1 LKPAASDRWLSPN
14 LFVVLRLST
23 LFVRTLRDDP
33 ADAEVPSHKLLVRA
47 GYIRRWAP
55 GVYSLLPLGQLLQD
69 NISRIV
75 DEEMQAMGGQKVTF
89 PALLPREYYE
99 VSGRWTEYGDTL
111 FRLKDRRKN
120 DFLLAP
126 THEELFTL
134 LVKDSYS
141 SYKDLPVILYQT
153 QTKYRDEARPRSG
166 ILRGR
171 EFLMK
176 DSYSF
181 DATDAG
187 LDHSYQLHRD
197 TYERIFTR
205 LGIDYRI
212 VSAMS
217 GAMGGSKSEEFLAP
231 SSVGEDTF
239 VMCTSCD
246 YAANVEAVQV
256 APPEPTHASVS
267 HPAMEKLHTPDAPGI
282 AALVSHLNETHAAK
296 LGTTVSAKDLLKN
309 IVFKLDGQPIIV
321 LVPGDREVDA
331 ERLANAVAPGKI
343 DLFEEEDFATFPF
356 LVKGYISALDMA
368 KHGVVV
374 YGDPRIAAGTAWAT
388 GANEYEHHVINAVV
402 ARDFMVDH
410 YIEVATVAEGDPCPR
425 CSNQLHLDRAIE
437 IGHIFQLGRKYADAF
452 KLDVLGQDGKPVRV
466 TMGSYGIGV
475 SRASAVIAEQ
485 MHDDKGLVWP
495 VSVAPAKV
503 HVVATGKENQ
513 IEVALQLAGELEA
526 LGIST
531 LVDDRPG
538 VSPGIKFKDS
548 ELLGMPHILVVGKN
562 LGDGQLEI
570 RNRRTG
576 EASVVAVADAVAQ
589 LVAAVNN

>member
-1 LKPAASDRWLSPN
+1 M
-14 LFVVLRLST
+14 LRLST

-33 ADAEVPSHKLLVRA
+33 AEAEVPSHKLLVRA

-55 GVYSLLPLGQLLQD
+55 GIYSLLPLGQMVQD

-75 DEEMQAMGGQKVTF
+75 DEEMHAMGGQKVTF
-89 PALLPREYYE
+89 PALLPREFYDA
-99 VSGRWTEYGDTL
+99 SGRWTEYGDTL

-120 DFLLAP
+120 DFLLGP

-134 LVKDSYS
+134 LVKDMYS
-141 SYKDLPVILYQT
+141 SYKDFPVILYQT

-171 EFLMK
+171 EFVMK

-181 DATDAG
+181 DTSDTG
-187 LDHSYQLHRD
+187 LEQSYQLHRD

-231 SSVGEDTF
+231 SPVGEDTF
-239 VMCTSCD
+239 VMCSSCD

-256 APPEPTHASVS
+256 APPEPVLESVS
-267 HPAMEKLHTPDAPGI
+267 HPPMEKLHTPDAPGI
-282 AALVSHLNETHAAK
+282 AALVAHLNDHHESKLAAA
-296 LGTTVSAKDLLKN
+296 VSAKDLLKN
-309 IVFKLDGQPIIV
+309 IVFKLDGKPIIV

-331 ERLANAVAPGKI
+331 ERLASCVGPAVL
-343 DLFEEEDFATFPF
+343 DLFEDEDFNVFPF

-374 YGDPRIAAGTAWAT
+374 YADPRIATGTAWAT
-388 GANEYEHHVINAVV
+388 GANEFEHHVINAVV
-402 ARDFMVDH
+402 GRDFAVDH
-410 YIEVATVAEGDPCPR
+410 YIEVATVAEGDPCPH
-425 CSNQLHLDRAIE
+425 CSNPLQLDRAIE
-437 IGHIFQLGRKYADAF
+437 IGHIFQLGRKYADVF
-452 KLDVLGQDGKPVRV
+452 KLDVLGPDGKPIRV

-475 SRASAVIAEQ
+475 SRATAVIAEQ
-485 MHDDKGLVWP
+485 LHDDKGLIWP
-495 VSVAPAKV
+495 ESVAPAVV

-513 IEVALQLAGELEA
+513 IEIALQLAAELEA

-531 LVDDRPG
+531 LVDDRVG
-538 VSPGIKFKDS
+538 VSPGVKLKDS
-548 ELLGMPHILVVGKN
+548 ELLGMPHTLVVGKH
-562 LGDGQLEI
+562 LADAQVEI

-576 EASVVAVADAVAQ
+576 ESFVVGLGDAVAR
-589 LVAAVNN
+589 LASAVSLAVV